1 VTRAVYLG
9 VFLVLSIAAGA
20 IFYAA
25 TRDVVVVVARGD
37 LQVGATIS
45 GESVTT
51 RRVHPDAVPP
61 GSARQLS
68 DIDGRYVAWPVLDG
82 QYIPLKATSDNRAG
96 LISGG
101 LQVPAGYRALSV
113 PVSAAD
119 AAGGVLRAGDHVD
132 VLAVVKN
139 LAPGASPP
147 PATMLGRQVLVLGL
161 RTDQGQALDSGTG
174 AGSVRGLN
182 FSGSRVASVVLAV
195 AESDEASYASAA
207 ATSTFTVTLDLG

>member
-1 VTRAVYLG
+1 
-9 VFLVLSIAAGA
+9 
-20 IFYAA
+20 
-25 TRDVVVVVARGD
+25 
-37 LQVGATIS
+37 
-45 GESVTT
+45 
-51 RRVHPDAVPP
+51 
-61 GSARQLS
+61 
-68 DIDGRYVAWPVLDG
+68 
-82 QYIPLKATSDNRAG
+82 
-96 LISGG
+96 
-101 LQVPAGYRALSV
+101 
-113 PVSAAD
+113 
-119 AAGGVLRAGDHVD
+119 

-195 AESDEASYASAA
+195 AEIDEASYASAA